1 MSSEY
6 ASKSRCPVCMATDIA
21 VFIEIPQVPIHCNLL
36 WPTRDEAIHAPTGDI
51 RIGFCENCGHIFNLA
66 FDPYFMKYSKD
77 YENCLHFSPWF
88 QSYATS
94 LAARLIKQYDLH
106 NKEII
111 ELGCGNGD
119 FLALL
124 CKLGGNRGVGF
135 DPSLVHKQTLSAPT
149 ENITFIK
156 DFYSERYSNYKAD
169 FICCRHVLEHIQ
181 SPRDFLINLNNA
193 IGTRLNTVIFFEVP
207 NVLFILRDL
216 SIFDIIYEH
225 CSYFSSQSLFRVFT
239 SCGFTVINVTESF
252 EGQFLCIEAISEERL
267 ENFPIESQDGLD
279 KIKRYVIEF
288 ATNYQ
293 SKVNEWKHKLEQL
306 KYGGKRTVVW
316 GAGSKGVTFL
326 NTFKLRNQIEYIV
339 DINPRKHNMFIPK
352 TAQQIVPP
360 SFLQDYR
367 PDIILVMNPIYMDE
381 ISQLVSNMG
390 LTTELVLV

>member
-6 ASKSRCPVCMATDIA
+6 ASKSRCPVCMATDIT
-21 VFIEIPQVPIHCNLL
+21 VFIEISQVPIHCNLL

-51 RIGFCENCGHIFNLA
+51 RIGFCGNCCHIFNLA
-66 FDPYFMKYSKD
+66 FDPYFMKYFKD
-77 YENCLHFSPWF
+77 YENCLHFSPSF

-124 CKLGGNRGVGF
+124 CKLGENRGVGF
-135 DPSLVHKQTLSAPT
+135 DPSLVHKQTLNASA

-293 SKVNEWKHKLEQL
+293 SKVNEWKHKLEQI
-306 KYGGKRTVVW
+306 KYSGKRTVVW

-326 NTFKLRNQIEYIV
+326 NTLRVQDQIEYVV
-339 DINPRKHNMFIPK
+339 DMNPRKQGMYIAG
-352 TAQQIVPP
+352 TGQRIVLPE
-360 SFLQDYR
+360 FLRDYQ
-367 PDIILVMNPIYMDE
+367 PDNIIVMNPIYNFE
-381 ISQLVSNMG
+381 IKNLIEKISVKADIA
-390 LTTELVLV
+390 TV